1 MTAAVEMKGIT
12 KSFPGVL
19 ANDHIDFSVNKAE
32 IRGLLAEN
40 GAGKTV
46 LMNIL
51 YGLYSSDEGEIY
63 LDGQEIKINSPAVA
77 INNGIGMVHQHFML
91 VPSLTVIE
99 NIILGNEAT
108 TQMRLLDNTTLM
120 KDVSEFC
127 KLYNLRVDLRAPV
140 HTLSVGVQ
148 QRVEI
153 LKALYRGADILI
165 LDEPTA
171 ILTPPEVDELF
182 NAIRALKSEGKTVI
196 FISHKLKEVLT
207 ICDNITVLRKGKVIR
222 TVEASET
229 NQTELAN
236 MMVGRRISTDFHKT
250 QQLSQEVIF
259 QAENITALNDR
270 QFPVLNGINVE
281 IYSSEILGL
290 AGVEGNGQTEF
301 IEVIMGLRKMASG
314 TIVLDSEDITSMST
328 QERIKLGISHI
339 PEDRHKRGLIP
350 DFSVMENL
358 ILGSQSEPQFTK
370 WGFSLNSEVTAEYSN
385 ALIKDYN
392 IDTPNKDTTSRFLSG
407 GNQQRLI
414 VAREFSRKPKF
425 IIAAQPTR
433 GLDVAGIEYVHRKL
447 IEMRNQGAAI
457 LLISADL
464 DEIWALSD
472 RIAVL
477 YEGRIVAIK
486 KPDETDEQELGVLMT
501 GGEV

>member
-19 ANDHIDFSVNKAE
+19 ANDHIDFTVNKSE
-32 IRGLLAEN
+32 IRGLLGEN

-63 LDGQEIKINSPAVA
+63 LDGHKIKINSPAVA

-108 TQMRLLDNTTLM
+108 TQMRLLDNATIM
-120 KDVSEFC
+120 NRVSEFC
-127 KLYNLRVDLRAPV
+127 KLYNLQIDLTAPV

-207 ICDNITVLRKGKVIR
+207 ICDSITVLRKGKVIR
-222 TVEASET
+222 TVEASKT

-250 QQLSQEVIF
+250 RQLSQQVMF
-259 QAENITALNDR
+259 QADNITALNDR
-270 QFPVLNGINVE
+270 KFTALNGINIE

-339 PEDRHKRGLIP
+339 PEDRRKRGLIP

-370 WGFSLNSEVTAEYSN
+370 WGFSLNSEATAKYSN

-392 IDTPNKDTTSRFLSG
+392 IDTPNKDATSRFLSG
-407 GNQQRLI
+407 GNQQRLV